1 MEIPYRVL
9 IADDHTLMR
18 EGLKALI
25 AGNPEFSVVA
35 EAANGQEA
43 IRQALEHK
51 PDLIILDI
59 SMPHTNG
66 TEAISSIRG
75 RMPES
80 RILVLTAHS
89 ADEFVRETLRI
100 GANGYVLKEDSHAEL
115 ILAMRTL
122 MAGKTYLSPEICS
135 SVVSGYLDSQPN
147 QKEESGWASLTKR
160 EREVLKLIAEG
171 RRNKEIAEYLSL
183 SPKTIE
189 KHRANLMT
197 KLDLHSASALTA
209 YAIENGLVSA

>member
-1 MEIPYRVL
+1 MDKPYRVL

-25 AGNPEFSVVA
+25 QNNPEFSVIA

-43 IRQALEHK
+43 IRQAVNHE

-66 TEAISSIRG
+66 TEAISSIR
-75 RMPES
+75 RRNPDC

-100 GANGYVLKEDSHAEL
+100 GANGYVLKEDSHDEL

-122 MAGKTYLSPEICS
+122 MEGKTYLSPEICT
-135 SVVSGYLDSQPN
+135 SVVTGYLDN
-147 QKEESGWASLTKR
+147 QSGPKEMKGWTSLTRR

-171 RRNKEIAEYLSL
+171 RRNREIAEYLSL